1 MADVSESED
10 STFLKVYYQN
20 VGRENVMLAQELE
33 KANLSLVQRAAQI
46 APLEHSIASA
56 PSIGNAAVDSWL

>member
-20 VGRENVMLAQELE
+20 VGRENVMLAQESEIAKIFRLSSVQL
-33 KANLSLVQRAAQI
+33 KSLSLNTVLP
-46 APLEHSIASA
+46 PLH
-56 PSIGNAAVDSWL
+56 L